1 MESLSLSETACA
13 AQFSPTSQYQR
24 LLGAIASVQ
33 FAFADDQPARCVFD
47 ILLEALLDATES
59 EYGFIGEIDEDE
71 DGRFL
76 RTYAITNI
84 AWNDETRAFYSE
96 NAPSGIEFRNLN
108 TLFGHTIR
116 TGEPVVT
123 SNPDAHDSSAGR
135 PAGHPRLD
143 TYLGLP
149 LKHGNNLVGMVGL
162 ANRAGGYTD
171 SLIEFIAPLIG
182 TCSNL
187 IRRFQVTRERDEAYA
202 ALERRTEELA
212 RAKEAA
218 DAASKSKSEFI
229 AVISHELRTPMNG
242 VLGCV
247 ELLRDHALEQEA
259 AHLVETIG
267 SSSELLLGII
277 NDILD
282 FLSLDSG
289 KLAVRKQVFSPR
301 VIVQAVVQSLEPLG
315 HSGDNRLLTKIHDAV
330 PEFVESDPV
339 RIQQVLTNLVGNG
352 LKFTQGGVIEIS
364 VDVESSHDDRYELC
378 WKVRDTGPG
387 IAPEVQNLIFE
398 PFFQGDP
405 SSTRKVGGSGLGLAI
420 CQKLARV
427 MNGSMGMESTVGE
440 GTTFWLTIPVTAA
453 RRPEVKVARRTVS
466 ETADAPFRILLVE
479 DNVVNQQVAKRMLD
493 RAGATVVLAED
504 GLDAIERFSAERFD
518 LVLMDCHM
526 PRMDGYEA
534 TLRLRAIEKTTNVS
548 PTPVVALTAN
558 VQPQDVEACLECG
571 MNQVLAKPVRRDELL
586 ELLAQIE
593 TRQPMFR

>member
-1 MESLSLSETACA
+1 MESLSFSEIASA
-13 AQFSPTSQYQR
+13 APCSPTRQYQK

-33 FAFADDQPARCVFD
+33 FAFADDQPARRVFD
-47 ILLEALLDATES
+47 ILLEALLDVSES

-71 DGRFL
+71 GGLFL

-84 AWNDETRAFYSE
+84 AWNDETRAFYDE
-96 NAPSGIEFRNLN
+96 NAPNGIEFRNLN

-123 SNPDAHDSSAGR
+123 SNPDAHKSSAGR

-149 LKHGNNLVGMVGL
+149 LKHGDSLVGMVGL
-162 ANRAGGYTD
+162 ANREGGYTD
-171 SLIEFIAPLIG
+171 GLIDFIAPLIG

-202 ALERRTEELA
+202 VLERRTKELA
-212 RAKEAA
+212 SAKEEA
-218 DAASKSKSEFI
+218 DAASRSKSEFI
-229 AVISHELRTPMNG
+229 AVMSHEFRTPMNG

-259 AHLVETIG
+259 EHLVETIG

-282 FLSLDSG
+282 FSSLDSE

-301 VIVQAVVQSLEPLG
+301 VIVQAVVHSLEPLG
-315 HSGDNRLLTKIHDAV
+315 SSRDNRLMTKIHDAV
-330 PEFVESDPV
+330 PEFIEADSI

-364 VDVESSHDDRYELC
+364 VDVESSHDDHYDLC

-387 IAPEVQNLIFE
+387 IASAEQERIFE
-398 PFFQGDP
+398 PFFQGD
-405 SSTRKVGGSGLGLAI
+405 SSTTRKVGGSGLGLAI

-427 MNGSMGMESTVGE
+427 MNGSIGMDSTVGE
-440 GTTFWLTIPVTAA
+440 GTTFWLTIPVAAARTPDVKAA
-453 RRPEVKVARRTVS
+453 RRVIR
-466 ETADAPFRILLVE
+466 ETDKASLRVLLVE

-504 GLDAIERFSAERFD
+504 GLDAIDRFIAEHFD

-534 TLRLRAIEKTTNVS
+534 TLKLRAIEEKANVS
-548 PTPVVALTAN
+548 ATPIVALTAN
-558 VQPQDVEACLECG
+558 VQPHDVETCLECG

-586 ELLAQIE
+586 DLLAQIE
-593 TRQPMFR
+593 TRQPMSC